1 MQNKDTLITQL
12 HALLDDERALL
23 LKGKLD
29 ALPALL
35 ERKRKLIEG
44 LEMPPQTDLS
54 DLQSKLTRNHAL
66 LSSAME
72 GIQRVS
78 DRLETL
84 KQMRQSLETYDRQG
98 HRRSITAIQPG
109 RMERRA

>member
-1 MQNKDTLITQL
+1 MQNKETLIKQL

-29 ALPALL
+29 ALPAILDQ
-35 ERKRKLIEG
+35 KRKLIEG
-44 LEMPPQTDLS
+44 LETSPHTDLS

-78 DRLETL
+78 NRLETL

-98 HRRSITAIQPG
+98 HRRSITAIKPG